1 VAQNG
6 TNRLTRQDIGRT
18 HFGEPVGS
26 GSGESANA
34 AVPDPTWLAMLVV
47 AAGLCLRRRLPGAAI
62 DTQPFCARRKFD
74 RTIKSV

>member
-26 GSGESANA
+26 GSGDSANT
-34 AVPDPTWLAMLVV
+34 AVPDPTSLAMLVV
-47 AAGLCLRRRLPGAAI
+47 AAGLRI
-62 DTQPFCARRKFD
+62 DADPSRKSH
-74 RTIKSV
+74 KPVSA